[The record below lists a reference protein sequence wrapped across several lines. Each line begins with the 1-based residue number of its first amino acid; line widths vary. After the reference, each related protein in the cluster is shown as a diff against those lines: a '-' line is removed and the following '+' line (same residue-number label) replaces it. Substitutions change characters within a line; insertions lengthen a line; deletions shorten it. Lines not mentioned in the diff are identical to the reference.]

1 MTVIH
6 IIYGLQFHLH
16 TYTKFRF
23 AQPTVCFDKY
33 ILSMQKRNKNAD
45 INVRI
50 CYTLKNDTITFMNST
65 NKCVELV
72 EAIL

>member
-33 ILSMQKRNKNAD
+33 IKYAKKKQKRRYKRAD
-45 INVRI
+45 LLH
-50 CYTLKNDTITFMNST
+50 TQK
-65 NKCVELV
+65 
-72 EAIL
+72 